1 MTAPTTIELDTELS
15 AVNSILGSIGQSP
28 VTTLGS
34 AYEIKN
40 KTEHTG
46 DGSTTSFSLG
56 FTFNS
61 NSRITVSVDGVAKTI
76 NDEYTIVGNNA
87 VFSTNPDDHTPANN
101 ASIKII
107 DEREVYNSLANP
119 EVAFI
124 MQLLRETNV
133 EVQSEGWVFNTEEH
147 VEFSPSNNKIPVP
160 ANVLRLDI
168 HDDFHVRTT
177 NVVKRGGYLY
187 DRMRHS
193 DEFTDKVSCDVVY
206 LWPFEDLPQPFKRYI
221 IQKASVRA
229 ATQLVTN
236 PTLVQLLQQQEAYTR
251 AICMEYEC
259 NQGDHNYMGL
269 GDDTSYQTYLP
280 YLGLRR

>member
-1 MTAPTTIELDTELS
+1 MSAPTTIDLDTELS

-34 AYEIKN
+34 NLEIEAE
-40 KTEHTG
+40 TEHTG
-46 DGSTTSFSLG
+46 NGSNQTFSIGFSYDTSSQISVTVNSVTVTDYVISSGNIVFTTAPINQA
-56 FTFNS
+56 TI
-61 NSRITVSVDGVAKTI
+61 RITKRVET
-76 NDEYTIVGNNA
+76 
-87 VFSTNPDDHTPANN
+87 
-101 ASIKII
+101 
-107 DEREVYNSLANP
+107 YNTLANP

-124 MQLLRETNV
+124 MQLLRETNI

-147 VEFSPSNNKIPVP
+147 VEFSPTNNKIPIP
-160 ANVLRLDI
+160 ANVLRLDV

-177 NVVKRGGYLY
+177 NVVKRGGFLY

-193 DEFTDKVSCDVVY
+193 DQFTDAVSCDVVY

-221 IQKASVRA
+221 VQKASVRA
-229 ATQLVTN
+229 ATQLVSN

>member
-1 MTAPTTIELDTELS
+1 MSAPTTIDLDTELS

-34 AYEIKN
+34 NLEIEAE
-40 KTEHTG
+40 TEHTG
-46 DGSTTSFSLG
+46 DGSTQTFSLG
-56 FTFNS
+56 FSYDTSSQISVTVNS
-61 NSRITVSVDGVAKTI
+61 VTVTDYVISSGNVVFTTAPINQATIRITKRVET
-76 NDEYTIVGNNA
+76 
-87 VFSTNPDDHTPANN
+87 
-101 ASIKII
+101 
-107 DEREVYNSLANP
+107 YNTLANP

-124 MQLLRETNV
+124 MQLLRETNI

-147 VEFSPSNNKIPVP
+147 VEFSPTNNKIPIP
-160 ANVLRLDI
+160 ANVLRLDV

-177 NVVKRGGYLY
+177 NVVKRGGFLY

-193 DEFTDKVSCDVVY
+193 DQFTDAVSCDVVY
-206 LWPFEDLPQPFKRYI
+206 MWVFEDLPQPFKRYI
-221 IQKASVRA
+221 VQKASVRA
-229 ATQLVTN
+229 ATQLVSN

>member
-1 MTAPTTIELDTELS
+1 MSAPTTIDLDTELS

-34 AYEIKN
+34 NLEIEAE
-40 KTEHTG
+40 TEYTG
-46 DGSTTSFSLG
+46 DGSTQTFSLG
-56 FTFNS
+56 FSYDTSSQISVTVNS
-61 NSRITVSVDGVAKTI
+61 VTVTDYVISSGNVVFTTAPINQATIRITKRVET
-76 NDEYTIVGNNA
+76 
-87 VFSTNPDDHTPANN
+87 
-101 ASIKII
+101 
-107 DEREVYNSLANP
+107 YNTLANP

-124 MQLLRETNV
+124 MQLLRETNI

-147 VEFSPSNNKIPVP
+147 VEFSPTNNKIPIP
-160 ANVLRLDI
+160 ANVLRLDV

-177 NVVKRGGYLY
+177 NVVKRGGFLY

-193 DEFTDKVSCDVVY
+193 DQFTDAVSCDVVY
-206 LWPFEDLPQPFKRYI
+206 LWVFEDLPQPFKRYI
-221 IQKASVRA
+221 VQKASVRA
-229 ATQLVTN
+229 ATQLVSN
-236 PTLVQLLQQQEAYTR
+236 PTLVELLQQQEAYTR

>member
-1 MTAPTTIELDTELS
+1 MSAPTTIDLDTELS

-34 AYEIKN
+34 NLEIEAE
-40 KTEHTG
+40 TEHTG
-46 DGSTTSFSLG
+46 DGSTQTFSLG
-56 FTFNS
+56 FSYDTSSQISVTVNS
-61 NSRITVSVDGVAKTI
+61 VTVTDYVISSGNVVFTTAPINQATIRITKRVET
-76 NDEYTIVGNNA
+76 
-87 VFSTNPDDHTPANN
+87 
-101 ASIKII
+101 
-107 DEREVYNSLANP
+107 YNTLANP

-124 MQLLRETNV
+124 MQLLRETNI

-147 VEFSPSNNKIPVP
+147 VEFSPTNNKIPIP
-160 ANVLRLDI
+160 ANVLRLDV

-177 NVVKRGGYLY
+177 NVVKRGGFLY

-193 DEFTDKVSCDVVY
+193 DQFTDAVSCDVVY
-206 LWPFEDLPQPFKRYI
+206 LWVFEDLPQPFKRYI
-221 IQKASVRA
+221 VQKASVRA
-229 ATQLVTN
+229 ATQLVSN